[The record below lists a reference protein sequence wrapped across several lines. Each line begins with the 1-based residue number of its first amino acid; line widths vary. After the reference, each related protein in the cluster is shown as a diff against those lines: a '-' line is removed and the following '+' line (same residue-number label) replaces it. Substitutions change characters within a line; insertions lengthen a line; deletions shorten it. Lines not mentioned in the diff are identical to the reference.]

1 MSASTLVFSPLVAD
15 WALAGLALLL
25 AAAAFL
31 AAFRGLRGWVW
42 RALAG
47 AALIAALANPALV
60 REIREPLSDIL
71 LVVRDTSPSM
81 EIGNRE
87 ESARN
92 AAAHLERFAEADDG
106 LELVEVDGG
115 SSPDGTR
122 LIETM
127 RAGLADIPRNRL
139 AGVILLSEGQ
149 VHDVPSDPESLG
161 LAAPVHHF
169 ATGDPNA
176 TDRRL
181 IVEEAPRF
189 GIVGEPVRFQLRVED
204 EGAPQGS
211 AMLTLRLD
219 GGDPIRAR
227 ATIGETVT
235 VEAVVQNRGANV
247 IEIEVEP
254 GPNELSLIN
263 NRAAVSVTGV
273 RDRLRVLL
281 VTGEPHNGARAWR
294 NLLKSDP
301 SVDLVHFTILRPLD
315 KADGALPEELA
326 LIAFPVFELFELR
339 LREFD
344 LVIFDR
350 YRRRGILPANYFQ
363 NIARYVEDGGA
374 LLVTAGPDYAGPDS
388 IARSLLAS
396 VLPARPTGAV
406 REGAFRP
413 RISTAGERHPVTA
426 PMAGQ
431 EEGWGSWYR
440 YVGGQALAGETLLDT
455 PAGDPLLVLSR
466 QGEGRAAILLSDQ
479 SWLWA
484 RGHEG
489 GGPHDELFRRV
500 AHWLMNEPE
509 LDEERLT
516 AALSDGVLTATRT
529 TLAGSAGD
537 LEITWPSGREETVE
551 MDEAAPGRFTASAET
566 GNEAGLIRL
575 RSGDATT
582 VISAGPLNP
591 REYADL
597 RVTRDKLRPLVRATR
612 GGSFLLGG
620 EETPDM
626 PNLRRTRPD
635 GLQAGPGWAGLQR
648 NGAYT
653 VSEAQRT
660 PLAPGLLAA
669 ALILALLGAGWWRE
683 GK

>member
-25 AAAAFL
+25 AAAALL

-81 EIGNRE
+81 EVGNRE
-87 ESARN
+87 ENARN

-374 LLVTAGPDYAGPDS
+374 LLVTAGPDYAGADS

-516 AALSDGVLTATRT
+516 ATLSDGVLTATRT
-529 TLAGSAGD
+529 TLSGSTDD
-537 LEITWPSGREETVE
+537 LEITWPSGREEVVE

>member
-1 MSASTLVFSPLVAD
+1 MSASSLVLAPLVSE
-15 WALAGLALLL
+15 WLL
-25 AAAAFL
+25 AAL
-31 AAFRGLRGWVW
+31 AAVLVLASAFAAWRGLRGWVW
-42 RALAG
+42 RLLAG
-47 AALIAALANPALV
+47 LGVLAALANPALV
-60 REIREPLSDIL
+60 REIRDPLSDIV
-71 LVVRDTSPSM
+71 LVVRDTSTSM
-81 EIGNRE
+81 SVGERSENAE
-87 ESARN
+87 AASA
-92 AAAHLERFAEADDG
+92 AIARFAEADDS
-106 LELVEVDGG
+106 LDLVEVRGG
-115 SSPDGTR
+115 AAPDGTR
-122 LIETM
+122 LIEEV
-127 RAGLADIPRNRL
+127 RSGLGDIPRNRL
-139 AGVILLSEGQ
+139 AGIIVISDGQ
-149 VHDVPSDPESLG
+149 VHDVPSDPAALG
-161 LAAPVHHF
+161 LEAPFHHF
-169 ATGDPNA
+169 AVGDPRA

-189 GIVGEPVRFQLRVED
+189 GIVGEPVRFRLRVED
-204 EGAPQGS
+204 EGAPAGT

-235 VEAVVQNRGANV
+235 VEALVQNRGANV

-254 GPNELSLIN
+254 GASELSLIN

-315 KADGALPEELA
+315 RGDGALPEELA

-339 LREFD
+339 LHEFD
-344 LVIFDR
+344 LIIFDR

-363 NIARYVEDGGA
+363 NIARYVDEGGA
-374 LLVTAGPDYAGPDS
+374 LLITAGPDYAGEES
-388 IARSLLAS
+388 IARSLLAG

-426 PMAGQ
+426 PLAGEAQ
-431 EEGWGSWYR
+431 DWGNWYR
-440 YVGGQALAGETLLDT
+440 YIGGQVLAGETLLDT
-455 PAGDPLLVLSR
+455 PSGDPLLVLSR
-466 QGEGRAAILLSDQ
+466 QGQGRAAILLSDQ

-484 RGHEG
+484 RGHDG
-489 GGPHDELFRRV
+489 GGPHDELFRRA

-516 AALSDGVLTATRT
+516 ASLSDGMLSATRT
-529 TLAGSAGD
+529 TLADTAPD
-537 LEITWPSGREETVE
+537 LEVTWPSGREESLSMTG
-551 MDEAAPGRFTASAET
+551 DGPGRFTAATET

-575 RSGDATT
+575 RSGEATT

-591 REYADL
+591 REYLDL
-597 RVTRDKLRPLVRATR
+597 RVTRDALAPLTSATSGSSFMLG
-612 GGSFLLGG
+612 GGS
-620 EETPDM
+620 EPDM
-626 PNLRRTRPD
+626 PSLRRTRAG

-653 VSEAQRT
+653 VSESRRT
-660 PLAPGLLAA
+660 PLAPGLLVA
-669 ALILALLGAGWWRE
+669 ALILALMGMGWWRE

>member
-1 MSASTLVFSPLVAD
+1 MSASSLVLAPLVSQWVLAALFILLALAAGLAA
-15 WALAGLALLL
+15 WRGLKGWIWRTLAGLAVL
-25 AAAAFL
+25 
-31 AAFRGLRGWVW
+31 
-42 RALAG
+42 
-47 AALIAALANPALV
+47 AALANPALISEV
-60 REIREPLSDIL
+60 RDPLSDIV
-71 LVVRDTSPSM
+71 LVVRDNSSSM
-81 EIGNRE
+81 DIGNR
-87 ESARN
+87 SPN
-92 AAAHLERFAEADDG
+92 AASASEALRAFADADDG
-106 LELVEVDGG
+106 LEVVEVEGG
-115 SSPDGTR
+115 ATPDGTR
-122 LIETM
+122 LIDTL
-127 RAGLADIPRNRL
+127 RSGLGDIPRNRL
-139 AGVILLSEGQ
+139 AGIIMLTDGQ
-149 VHDVPSDPESLG
+149 VHDVPSDPAALG
-161 LAAPVHHF
+161 LDAPLHHF
-169 ATGDPNA
+169 AVGDPRA

-189 GIVGEPVRFQLRVED
+189 GIVGEPVRFRLRVED
-204 EGAPQGS
+204 EGAPAGT

-235 VEAVVQNRGANV
+235 VEALVQNRGANV

-254 GPNELSLIN
+254 GASELSLIN

-315 KADGALPEELA
+315 RGDGALPEELA

-339 LREFD
+339 LHEFD
-344 LVIFDR
+344 LIIFDR

-363 NIARYVEDGGA
+363 NIARYVDQGGA
-374 LLVTAGPDYAGPDS
+374 LLITAGPDYAGEDS

-413 RISTAGERHPVTA
+413 RISMAGERHPVTA

-431 EEGWGSWYR
+431 EEGWGRWYR

-455 PAGDPLLVLSR
+455 PSGEPLLVLSR

-484 RGHEG
+484 RGHDG

-516 AALSDGVLTATRT
+516 ATLSDGLLTATRT
-529 TLAGSAGD
+529 TLEDTAGD
-537 LEITWPSGREETVE
+537 LEITWPSGREDTAPMRE
-551 MDEAAPGRFTASAET
+551 DGPGRFTASAAT

-591 REYADL
+591 RECLDL
-597 RVTRDKLRPLVRATR
+597 RVTREALNPLVRATS
-612 GGSFLLGG
+612 GGSFMLGG
-620 EETPDM
+620 TETAQM
-626 PNLRRTRPD
+626 PGLRRTRPD

-653 VSEAQRT
+653 VAESRRT
-660 PLAPGLLAA
+660 PLAPGLLLA

>member
-1 MSASTLVFSPLVAD
+1 MSASSLVLAPLIYQWALIALSAVLVA
-15 WALAGLALLL
+15 ATVL
-25 AAAAFL
+25 AAW
-31 AAFRGLRGWVW
+31 RGLKGWVW

-47 AALIAALANPALV
+47 LALLGALANPALV
-60 REIREPLSDIL
+60 REIRDPLSDVL
-71 LVVRDTSPSM
+71 LVVRDTSTSM
-81 EIGNRE
+81 DIGNRAAGAANA
-87 ESARN
+87 SA
-92 AAAHLERFAEADDG
+92 ALQRFADADDS
-106 LELVEVDGG
+106 LDIVEVAGG
-115 SSPDGTR
+115 ATPDGTR
-122 LIETM
+122 LVDTV
-127 RAGLADIPRNRL
+127 RAGLGDIPRNRL
-139 AGVILLSEGQ
+139 AGVVVVSDGQ
-149 VHDVPSDPESLG
+149 VHDVPSDPASLG
-161 LAAPVHHF
+161 LAAPLHHF
-169 ATGDPNA
+169 AAGDPRA

-189 GIVGEPVRFQLRVED
+189 GIVGEPIRFRLRVED
-204 EGAPQGS
+204 EGAPAGT
-211 AMLTLRLD
+211 AMLTLSLD
-219 GGDPIRAR
+219 GGDRIQAR

-235 VEAVVQNRGANV
+235 VEALVQNRGANV

-254 GPNELSLIN
+254 GASELSLIN

-315 KADGALPEELA
+315 RGDGALPEELA

-339 LREFD
+339 LHEFD
-344 LVIFDR
+344 LIIFDR

-363 NIARYVEDGGA
+363 NIARYVDQGGA
-374 LLVTAGPDYAGPDS
+374 LLITAGPDYAGPES

-396 VLPARPTGAV
+396 VLPARPTGTV
-406 REGAFRP
+406 RDGAFRP

-426 PMAGQ
+426 PLAGQ
-431 EEGWGSWYR
+431 EEGWGNWYR

-455 PAGDPLLVLSR
+455 PSGEPLLVLSR

-484 RGHEG
+484 RGHDG

-516 AALSDGVLTATRT
+516 ATLSDGMLTATRT
-529 TLAGSAGD
+529 TLDDTAPD
-537 LEITWPSGREETVE
+537 LEITWPSGREETLP
-551 MDEAAPGRFTASAET
+551 MSEASAGQFTAASQT

-591 REYADL
+591 REYLDL
-597 RVTRDKLRPLVRATR
+597 RVTREALSPLVRETR

-620 EETPDM
+620 SEEPQM
-626 PNLRRTRPD
+626 PSLRRTRPE

-653 VSEAQRT
+653 VAESRRT
-660 PLAPGLLAA
+660 PLAPGLLLA
-669 ALILALLGAGWWRE
+669 ALILALMGAGWWRE

>member
-25 AAAAFL
+25 AAAALL

-81 EIGNRE
+81 EIGNRAE
-87 ESARN
+87 NARN

-169 ATGDPNA
+169 ATGDPSA

-211 AMLTLRLD
+211 VMLTLRLD

-254 GPNELSLIN
+254 GASELSLIN

-516 AALSDGVLTATRT
+516 ATLSDGVLTATRT
-529 TLAGSAGD
+529 TLSGTAND
-537 LEITWPSGREETVE
+537 LEITWPSGREEVVE
-551 MDEAAPGRFTASAET
+551 MAEAAPGRFTASTET

-575 RSGDATT
+575 RSGEATT

-653 VSEAQRT
+653 VAEAQRT

>member
-1 MSASTLVFSPLVAD
+1 MSASNLVFAPLVAN
-15 WALAGLALLL
+15 WLLIALSLLL
-25 AAAAFL
+25 AAAALL
-31 AAFRGLRGWVW
+31 AAFRGLKGWVW

-71 LVVRDTSPSM
+71 LVVRDTSASM
-81 EIGNRE
+81 DIGNRAE
-87 ESARN
+87 TARN
-92 AAAHLERFAEADDG
+92 AASALQRFAEADEG
-106 LELVEVDGG
+106 LEIVEVEGG
-115 SSPDGTR
+115 ATPDGTR
-122 LIETM
+122 LIDTL
-127 RAGLADIPRNRL
+127 RAGLGDIPRNRL
-139 AGVILLSEGQ
+139 AGVVVLSEGQ
-149 VHDVPSDPESLG
+149 VHDVPSDPQSLG
-161 LAAPVHHF
+161 LTAPVHHF
-169 ATGDPNA
+169 ATGDPQA

-189 GIVGEPVRFQLRVED
+189 GIVGEAVRFRLRVED
-204 EGAPQGS
+204 EGAPAGT

-235 VEAVVQNRGANV
+235 VEALVQNRGANV

-254 GPNELSLIN
+254 GASELSLIN

-344 LVIFDR
+344 LIIFDR

-363 NIARYVEDGGA
+363 NIARYVDEGGA
-374 LLVTAGPDYAGPDS
+374 LLITAGPDYAGPDS

-413 RISTAGERHPVTA
+413 RVSLAGERHPVTA
-426 PMAGQ
+426 PLAGQ

-455 PAGDPLLVLSR
+455 PSGDPLLVLSR

-484 RGHEG
+484 RGHDG

-516 AALSDGVLTATRT
+516 ATLSDGVLSATRT
-529 TLAGSAGD
+529 TLEGSASD
-537 LEITWPSGREETVE
+537 LEVTWPSGRTETLT
-551 MDEAAPGRFTASAET
+551 MSEAAPGRFTASTET

-591 REYADL
+591 REYLDL
-597 RVTRDKLRPLVRATR
+597 RVTREPLRPLVRETR

-620 EETPDM
+620 DETPQM

-653 VSEAQRT
+653 VAEAQRT
-660 PLAPGLLAA
+660 PLAPGLLVA

>member
-1 MSASTLVFSPLVAD
+1 MSASSLVLAPLAD
-15 WALAGLALLL
+15 QWVLAALAILLL
-25 AAAAFL
+25 AASAFAAL
-31 AAFRGLRGWVW
+31 RGLRGWAW

-47 AALIAALANPALV
+47 IALLGALANPALV
-60 REIREPLSDIL
+60 REIRDPLSDIL
-71 LVVRDTSPSM
+71 LVVRDTSTSM
-81 EIGNRE
+81 EIGER
-87 ESARN
+87 SASAQN
-92 AAAHLERFAEADDG
+92 ASAALARYADADDS
-106 LELVEVDGG
+106 LDIVEVDGG
-115 SSPDGTR
+115 ATPDGTR
-122 LIETM
+122 LFDTL
-127 RAGLADIPRNRL
+127 RSGLGDIPRNRL
-139 AGVILLSEGQ
+139 AGIVMLTDGQ
-149 VHDVPSDPESLG
+149 IHDAPSDPQSLG
-161 LAAPVHHF
+161 LDVPVHQF
-169 ATGDPNA
+169 ATGDPQA

-189 GIVGEPVRFQLRVED
+189 GIVGEPVRFRLRVED
-204 EGAPQGS
+204 EGAPEGT

-219 GGDPIRAR
+219 GGDPIQAR
-227 ATIGETVT
+227 AAIGETVS
-235 VEAVVQNRGANV
+235 VEALVQNRGANV
-247 IEIEVEP
+247 IEIEVET
-254 GPNELSLIN
+254 GARELSLIN
-263 NRAAVSVTGV
+263 NRAAVSMTGV

-315 KADGALPEELA
+315 RGDGALPEELA

-339 LREFD
+339 LHEFD
-344 LVIFDR
+344 LIIFDR

-363 NIARYVEDGGA
+363 NIARYVDQGGA
-374 LLVTAGPDYAGPDS
+374 LLITAGPDYAGPES
-388 IARSLLAS
+388 IARSLLTT
-396 VLPARPTGAV
+396 VLPARPTGEV

-426 PMAGQ
+426 PLAGQ
-431 EEGWGSWYR
+431 EGEWGHWYR
-440 YVGGQALAGETLLDT
+440 YVGGQALSGETLLYT
-455 PAGDPLLVLSR
+455 PSGDPLLVLSR
-466 QGEGRAAILLSDQ
+466 QGEGRAAILMSDQ

-484 RGHEG
+484 RGHDG

-516 AALSDGVLTATRT
+516 ATLSDGMLTATRT
-529 TLAGSAGD
+529 TLDDAAPD
-537 LEITWPSGREETVE
+537 LEITWPSGRGQSVPMTS
-551 MDEAAPGRFTASAET
+551 AGPGRFTASTET

-591 REYADL
+591 REYLDL
-597 RVTRDKLRPLVRATR
+597 RVTRAILAPLVQATG

-620 EETPDM
+620 GETPQM

-635 GLQAGPGWAGLQR
+635 GLHAGPGWAGLQR

-653 VSEAQRT
+653 VAESRRT
-660 PLAPGLLAA
+660 PLAPGLLLA
-669 ALILALLGAGWWRE
+669 ALILALMGAGWWRE

>member
-1 MSASTLVFSPLVAD
+1 MSASSLVFAPLVAN
-15 WALAGLALLL
+15 WLLIALSLLL
-25 AAAAFL
+25 AAAALL
-31 AAFRGLRGWVW
+31 AAFRGLKGWVW
-42 RALAG
+42 RALAA

-71 LVVRDTSPSM
+71 LVVRDTSASM
-81 EIGNRE
+81 DIGSRADT
-87 ESARN
+87 ARN
-92 AAAHLERFAEADDG
+92 ATSALQRFAEADEG
-106 LELVEVDGG
+106 LEIVEVEGG
-115 SSPDGTR
+115 ATPDGTR
-122 LIETM
+122 LIDTL
-127 RAGLADIPRNRL
+127 RAGLGDIPRNRL
-139 AGVILLSEGQ
+139 AGVVVLSEGQ
-149 VHDVPSDPESLG
+149 VHDMPSDPESLG
-161 LAAPVHHF
+161 LTAPVHHF
-169 ATGDPNA
+169 ATGDPQA

-189 GIVGEPVRFQLRVED
+189 GIVGEAVRFRLRVED
-204 EGAPQGS
+204 EGAPAGT

-235 VEAVVQNRGANV
+235 VEALVQNRGANV

-254 GPNELSLIN
+254 GASELSLIN

-344 LVIFDR
+344 LIIFDR

-363 NIARYVEDGGA
+363 NIARYVDEGGA
-374 LLVTAGPDYAGPDS
+374 LLITAGPDYAGPDS

-413 RISTAGERHPVTA
+413 RVSLAGERHPVTA
-426 PMAGQ
+426 PLAGQ

-455 PAGDPLLVLSR
+455 PSGDPLLVLSR

-484 RGHEG
+484 RGHDG

-516 AALSDGVLTATRT
+516 ATLSDGVLSATRT
-529 TLAGSAGD
+529 TLEGSASD
-537 LEITWPSGREETVE
+537 LEVTWPSGRTETLT
-551 MDEAAPGRFTASAET
+551 MSEAAPGRFTASTET

-591 REYADL
+591 REYLDL
-597 RVTRDKLRPLVRATR
+597 RVTREPLRPLVRETR

-620 EETPDM
+620 DETPQM

-653 VSEAQRT
+653 VAEAQRT
-660 PLAPGLLAA
+660 PLAPGLLVA